1 MSDKEN
7 IEGRRSV
14 VMSGYKWK
22 EGNGG
27 EIINDIRRSYNLYKR
42 PRFQKERDI
51 EAMDFK
57 RYDWSWRGSIP
68 GAQRLGEHPTSL
80 SHNVKSRMAAV
91 AASQREQGEAD
102 WGRSARPDA
111 IAPVAFNPSFD
122 RKRWPPPGKPIDIPL
137 QSFTLARVDKMKV

>member
-68 GAQRLGEHPTSL
+68 GAQRLREHPTST
-80 SHNVKSRMAAV
+80 SRNVES
-91 AASQREQGEAD
+91 
-102 WGRSARPDA
+102 
-111 IAPVAFNPSFD
+111 
-122 RKRWPPPGKPIDIPL
+122 
-137 QSFTLARVDKMKV
+137 